1 MVKGQIVVTIEI
13 VTDEIAGI
21 KKGSPMT
28 FSQADSGNVNPDYI
42 PYTATDNNCQSCIPA
57 FKARLDGFNVKA
69 KPWDDNNN
77 VMVML
82 SDDTSIAWIDK
93 VTGTFPEYIKPPE
106 TYVPRLIKW
115 LDNNLKDETF
125 YSFEFYTKNMI
136 DGHIMIIFK
145 QKNNLTLYDPQSHEI
160 IKGNEIHALLYSIK
174 KSSIR
179 LINISNCFLNK
190 AVLDYIVEAV
200 I

>member
-21 KKGSPMT
+21 KKGSPMS

-77 VMVML
+77 VMGML

-115 LDNNLKDETF
+115 FHKFLEDNTY
-125 YSFEFYTKNMI
+125 YSIEFYIKNI
-136 DGHIMIIFK
+136 IEGHIMLIYKKGPDII
-145 QKNNLTLYDPQSHEI
+145 LYDPQSDEI
-160 IKGNEIHALLYSIK
+160 LNK
-174 KSSIR
+174 KNIPLFLHSIR
-179 LINISNCFLNK
+179 KSTIKLMNISNCFLNK
-190 AVLDYIVEAV
+190 AVVDYILEAA